1 VVISMPP
8 VRLSGAGLG
17 SERDPVEHREMS
29 PSRAAA
35 GLRAVADAG
44 VVSGAFL
51 FRADAIEGEGSVT
64 SSSDTLT
71 PNPTRELAAIM
82 FSDIVGY
89 TALMGR
95 DEREG
100 LRAVHEHRAHLRAL
114 LPQFNGRLIGEI
126 GDGTLSSF
134 HSAVD
139 AVNCAREL
147 QATLVEDPEL
157 RLRIGIHVG
166 DVVFTDKTVLGDGV
180 NIASRIHELAP
191 PGGCCISE
199 RVYEEIRNKPEFHVK
214 DLGEQ
219 HLKNVAR
226 PIRTYALTASDA
238 PGQPRSPF
246 GSSTNADHLKRRRL
260 VMGVGALL
268 IIAIIGISTWKW
280 VGLGSGWLPT
290 GARTPAMRSIAVLPL
305 ENLSGNPAQE
315 YFADGMTDELIT
327 DLAKISGLRV
337 ISRTSVMK
345 FKGEHREQL
354 PEIAKALHVNTIV
367 EGSVLRVGDKVR
379 ITAQLIDAPT
389 DKHLWADSYER
400 DTRDVL
406 TLQDEVASTIAQQ
419 INVEL
424 TPNEHTRFAQ
434 RRPVD
439 PKALEA
445 ILKGNYFLAK
455 GTSVGYQE
463 AQEYFE
469 QAIKIAPDYAKGY
482 VGLAAMYV
490 EAGDNVVSNQE
501 VIPKAKELLATALR
515 LDDTNAE
522 AHSWLGVLQW
532 SYEYDWAASERENL
546 RAIQL
551 APGTAYIH
559 VNYGFMLIWQARFDE
574 AERELKLGQLL
585 DPLSPGNYVF
595 LGTLLAIRGDYP
607 KALEQ
612 CRKAVEIDPNF
623 WPAYS
628 SCFGPSYEGMG
639 NHGQALKA
647 FEKGVAIEPEPY
659 PRAFLGVEYAKSGNR
674 EQARKVLEQI
684 NRLPAQTYVAP
695 CLPASVY
702 VALGENNTALDL
714 LEKAYHERSSCLV
727 FMKFAPEWDPVRSD
741 PRFIDLLKKVGLGN

>member
-1 VVISMPP
+1 V
-8 VRLSGAGLG
+8 AN
-17 SERDPVEHREMS
+17 
-29 PSRAAA
+29 PSDLPAA
-35 GLRAVADAG
+35 
-44 VVSGAFL
+44 
-51 FRADAIEGEGSVT
+51 
-64 SSSDTLT
+64 
-71 PNPTRELAAIM
+71 NPTRELAAIM

-100 LRAVHEHRAHLRAL
+100 LRAVREHRDHLRAV

-214 DLGEQ
+214 DLGEK

-226 PIRTYALTASDA
+226 PIRAYALTAANA
-238 PGQPRSPF
+238 PGQPRSSF
-246 GSSTNADHLKRRRL
+246 GSSIDADRSRRRRL
-260 VMGVGALL
+260 VIGVGALL
-268 IIAIIGISTWKW
+268 IVAIIGISTWKW
-280 VGLGSGWLPT
+280 IGPSSGWLPT
-290 GARTPAMRSIAVLPL
+290 GPSVPAMRSIAVLPL
-305 ENLSGNPAQE
+305 ENLSGDPAQE

-379 ITAQLIDAPT
+379 ITAQLIDAPS
-389 DKHLWADSYER
+389 DKHLWAESYER
-400 DTRDVL
+400 DTKDVL

-419 INVEL
+419 IDVEL
-424 TPNEHTRFAQ
+424 TPNEQARFAKP
-434 RRPVD
+434 RPVN
-439 PKALEA
+439 PEALEA
-445 ILKGNYFLAK
+445 VLKGRYFLIEE
-455 GTSVGYQE
+455 TSDSFQKATE
-463 AQEYFE
+463 SLQ
-469 QAIKIAPDYAKGY
+469 QAIKIAPDDAEGY
-482 VGLAAMYV
+482 VGLAAVYIAAADV
-490 EAGDNVVSNQE
+490 VVSNQA
-501 VIPKAKELLATALR
+501 VMPKAKELLATALR
-515 LDDTNAE
+515 LDDNDAG
-522 AHSWLGVLQW
+522 AHMWLATIHW
-532 SYEYDWAASERENL
+532 CYEYDWVSAEREYL
-546 RAIQL
+546 RAIEL
-551 APGTAYIH
+551 APGSSDTHYG
-559 VNYGFMLIWQARFDE
+559 YGFMLMLQKRLDE
-574 AERELKLGQLL
+574 AEREMKLAQLI
-585 DPLSPGNYVF
+585 DPLSTPNNMAMGE
-595 LGTLLAIRGDYP
+595 LLAVRGDYP

-612 CRKAVEIDPNF
+612 CHKALEIDPHL

-628 SCFGPSYEGMG
+628 CLGYVYERMG

-647 FEKGVAIEPEPY
+647 YEKGVAIEPSPI
-659 PRAFLGVEYAKSGNR
+659 PIAFLAAAYARSGNR
-674 EQARKVLEQI
+674 AQARKVIEQLDH
-684 NRLPAQTYVAP
+684 LPAQTYVAP
-695 CLPASVY
+695 CYRGVVY
-702 VALGENNTALDL
+702 VGLGENDKALDL
-714 LEKAYHERSSCLV
+714 LQRAYQERSACVAFVKV
-727 FMKFAPEWDPVRSD
+727 FQEWDPLRAD
-741 PRFIDLLKKVGLGN
+741 PRFIALLKNVGLDK